1 MAVKGYIGDAEVTL
15 DNAAEQ
21 ATLEAILKAI
31 DKNADVNGD
40 GILGK
45 ASKGLIKNSL
55 NPLGLATKALTGSF
69 TLLGK
74 ALGTVTA
81 LAGGIAKAGTSATV
95 FSTGLLQ
102 SQASIT
108 DLTKAVKDSSLNVL
122 GLGDALHA
130 LTELLYKDFTTFQQ
144 LTTSGIA
151 FGDRMGTMAASA
163 ASTGVS
169 LDVMAGAL
177 AQNSEQLANLGTA
190 TRGAAMAIGM
200 SERAFDQNAQ
210 MLERFGLSYAEQT
223 ETFLGFVAQNAI
235 ALRRGTINQQ
245 QVIAQSDDYAKNL
258 RRLSELTGIQADQ
271 IREGVEK
278 ANMNKAFEN
287 FIAGMD
293 GETQQRMRS
302 ILDTAQAA
310 FGDNGREA
318 AMAMMMGTAPVTD
331 GAQMLT
337 TMMPG
342 FNSQFASLTDRA
354 KNFNGSLEDFN
365 NQMLGDMNRFAN
377 ANRGFAD
384 ANSSYFGTLTLMG
397 DAYGQA
403 GSDIIAFVNK
413 FGGNLEEVESKL
425 GKTDSVSDAIITFN
439 KAVADIREALGNLF
453 KQVFKG
459 DTFVNNMKTFADT
472 IKNNTPG
479 MVTAIN
485 NFVDTVSNYNPF
497 DKKGRENIEK
507 GAKQMWQDLLDWI
520 TTWWDT
526 NGHEIFSKIGSTIQT
541 ALTDEGAG
549 QGVKQ
554 ITESNSR
561 SIIDDITGKGLFNS
575 SELTKGDNLLQRI
588 IPGLSFR
595 GDDIGNKLIN
605 DIVEKSG
612 LSAFNMDFFGIGN
625 KTVGDLERALNKIGK
640 QEGPLDDETLK
651 LLTELNS
658 VLNNIN
664 KNTRLIGTYG
674 ATGKMVEPRNTLATI
689 HAGER
694 VLSPTETEA
703 YNNMQTK
710 GSTST
715 GSNYGM
721 TNLANKLVDS
731 NRDHNVKLTN
741 ALNMLVKEMQTNNRH
756 AQGIITAIENA

>member
-31 DKNADVNGD
+31 DKNADANGD

-81 LAGGIAKAGTSATV
+81 LAGGIAKAGSSATV

-177 AQNSEQLANLGTA
+177 ASNSEQLANLGTA

-245 QVIAQSDDYAKNL
+245 QVIDQSDDYAKNL

-318 AMAMMMGTAPVTD
+318 AMAMMMGTAPVTE

-342 FNSQFASLTDRA
+342 FNSQFATLTDRA

-425 GKTDSVSDAIITFN
+425 GKTDAVSDAIISFN
-439 KAVADIREALGNLF
+439 KAVADVREALGNLF
-453 KQVFKG
+453 KQVFQG
-459 DTFVNNMKTFADT
+459 DKFTSSMKTFADT

-485 NFVDTVSNYNPF
+485 NFIDTVSNYNPF
-497 DKKGRENIEK
+497 DEKGRENIVA
-507 GAKQMWQDLLDWI
+507 GAKQMWQDLLTWI
-520 TTWWDT
+520 TEWWDT
-526 NGHEIFSKIGSTIQT
+526 NGKEIFEKVGTTISDVVQNKVSST
-541 ALTDEGAG
+541 AG
-549 QGVKQ
+549 
-554 ITESNSR
+554 NLN
-561 SIIDDITGKGLFNS
+561 ITGG
-575 SELTKGDNLLQRI
+575 SESQAQAIRNRLADPETRDSVTQEERDQLVMYLREMD
-588 IPGLSFR
+588 R
-595 GDDIGNKLIN
+595 ARM
-605 DIVEKSG
+605 VEKGG
-612 LSAFNMDFFGIGN
+612 LSALGGYFSGFTGKILGADYLEDFFGTGATGTD
-625 KTVGDLERALNKIGK
+625 KDSLFGYGDQSLVDMFDEFGK
-640 QEGPLDDETLK
+640 RSL
-651 LLTELNS
+651 
-658 VLNNIN
+658 
-664 KNTRLIGTYG
+664 GTYG
-674 ATGKMVEPRNTLATI
+674 ALGRVTEPKDSIVKI
-689 HAGER
+689 HKGER
-694 VLSPTETEA
+694 VLSPSETA
-703 YNNMQTK
+703 DYNSATTNQNT
-710 GSTST
+710 TSSS
-715 GSNYGM
+715 SNYGM

>member
-31 DKNADVNGD
+31 DKNADANGD

-200 SERAFDQNAQ
+200 SERAFDQNAR
-210 MLERFGLSYAEQT
+210 MLESFGLSYAEQT

-245 QVIAQSDDYAKNL
+245 QVIDQSDDYAKNL

-318 AMAMMMGTAPVTD
+318 AMAMMMGTAPVTE

-342 FNSQFASLTDRA
+342 FNSQFATLTDRA

-384 ANSSYFGTLTLMG
+384 ANSSYFGTLALMG

-403 GSDIIAFVNK
+403 GGDIIAFVNK

-425 GKTDSVSDAIITFN
+425 GKTDAVSDAIISFN
-439 KAVADIREALGNLF
+439 KAVADVREALGNLF
-453 KQVFKG
+453 KQVFQSGKF
-459 DTFVNNMKTFADT
+459 TSMMKTFADT
-472 IKNNTPG
+472 IETKTPS

-485 NFVDTVSNYNPF
+485 NFIDTVGKYNPF
-497 DKKGRENIEK
+497 DEKGRENILA
-507 GAKQMWQDLLDWI
+507 GAKQMWQALLDWI
-520 TTWWDT
+520 TAWWDT
-526 NGHEIFSKIGSTIQT
+526 NGKEIFEKVGTTISNVVSERVSST
-541 ALTDEGAG
+541 AG
-549 QGVKQ
+549 DL
-554 ITESNSR
+554 N
-561 SIIDDITGKGLFNS
+561 ITGGSQSQAQDIVDRLREDPSSVTQEERDQLVMYLREMDRARMIEKG
-575 SELTKGDNLLQRI
+575 
-588 IPGLSFR
+588 GLS
-595 GDDIGNKLIN
+595 KLGGYF
-605 DIVEKSG
+605 SG
-612 LSAFNMDFFGIGN
+612 FTGKILGADYLEDFFGSGATGTD
-625 KTVGDLERALNKIGK
+625 KDGLFGYGDQSLVDMFDEFGK
-640 QEGPLDDETLK
+640 RSL
-651 LLTELNS
+651 
-658 VLNNIN
+658 
-664 KNTRLIGTYG
+664 GTYG
-674 ATGKMVEPRNTLATI
+674 ALGRVTEPKDSIVKI
-689 HAGER
+689 HKGER
-694 VLSPTETEA
+694 VLSPSETA
-703 YNNMQTK
+703 DYNSETTNQNT
-710 GSTST
+710 TST
-715 GSNYGM
+715 ASNYGM